1 MPWPKTKSSS
11 RHSNWKSPNE
21 NDPSTR
27 GNKSNKTRGV
37 GRRNQRKTPAQT
49 TSPEVTSQDAAPGW
63 ANIDSGWGDVKASL
77 DNAQDSWGNSQP
89 TQADPPP
96 VRGEWKP
103 ESGALQSWGSGDES
117 KSAPVIECGDWGY
130 DEVSYP
136 EKTNEEKA
144 EQERKKKL
152 KAERSDL
159 LEKLRD
165 WPWKNAPP
173 ELITLV

>member
-11 RHSNWKSPNE
+11 RHSNWKSSNE

-27 GNKSNKTRGV
+27 GNKSNKTQGV
-37 GRRNQRKTPAQT
+37 GRRNQWKMPAQT

-63 ANIDSGWGDVKASL
+63 VNIDSGLDDVKASL
-77 DNAQDSWGNSQP
+77 DNAQNSWGNSQP
-89 TQADPPP
+89 TQADSPPL
-96 VRGEWKP
+96 RGEWKP
-103 ESGALQSWGSGDES
+103 ESGASQSWGSGDES
-117 KSAPVIECGDWGY
+117 ESALVIECKDWGY

-136 EKTNEEKA
+136 EKTPEEKA

-152 KAERSDL
+152 KAERSNL

-173 ELITLV
+173 ELIALV